1 MTQTLFLA
9 IALFAFVAF
18 LRPVAVAIAIA
29 ISVAIPIPIP
39 IAVAVF
45 VGVLTVVILP
55 FLLLHIVE
63 QNAIVDQAALREN
76 LL

>member
-9 IALFAFVAF
+9 IALFTFAAF
-18 LRPVAVAIAIA
+18 LRPVAVAVAVAVAIAIA
-29 ISVAIPIPIP
+29 VAITITISVA
-39 IAVAVF
+39 
-45 VGVLTVVILP
+45 VLTVVILP